1 MRKINPADGTNHHQD
16 QNGGKQRVNDHCSL
30 LKTQKTRANQEPKLT
45 GSIFSK
51 LVKGEYAEMLP
62 KEDKRLHS
70 MSL

>member
-1 MRKINPADGTNHHQD
+1 MGEINPADGTNHHQD

-45 GSIFSK
+45 GGIFSK
-51 LVKGEYAEMLP
+51 LVEGEYAEMLP
-62 KEDKRLHS
+62 KEDNCIRS